1 MKAMR
6 RNEPADQRDK
16 QLRVHAGETVVL
28 TGELKGIVITAS
40 SIVTKEKL

>member
-1 MKAMR
+1 MKAIT
-6 RNEPADQRDK
+6 RNELADQRDK

-40 SIVTKEKL
+40 SIVTKEKS